1 VFNAFLSSRAVP
13 ATPEERFGAPTEHLP
28 EACCLRPLC
37 RGSASSC
44 TLEATSRFAARYG
57 PRFRSR
63 RIAARRHPGSA
74 STGHLA
80 VSRREPGYSIA
91 QSLIEVGS
99 FHPTRNAP
107 LHGAHKVVLEV
118 RSVTRCSTI
127 LSAPNRARTSSC
139 AEPSSPAF
147 GTVERPGPFFARDSE
162 PSVAIAAILQG
173 FRCLCPG
180 CGEKR
185 LIDFDPVR
193 RVWNCAVCGRS
204 WQ

>member
-1 VFNAFLSSRAVP
+1 MFNAFLSSRAVP
-13 ATPEERFGAPTEHLP
+13 ATPEERFGALTEHLP

-44 TLEATSRFAARYG
+44 TLEATSGFAARYG

-80 VSRREPGYSIA
+80 ASRREPGYSIA

-107 LHGAHKVVLEV
+107 LHGAHKVVLV
-118 RSVTRCSTI
+118 G
-127 LSAPNRARTSSC
+127 
-139 AEPSSPAF
+139 PSSLNKDRIAER
-147 GTVERPGPFFARDSE
+147 GTRMARRDDRGYREYLTEEQRS
-162 PSVAIAAILQG
+162 Q
-173 FRCLCPG
+173 PG
-180 CGEKR
+180 CPARE
-185 LIDFDPVR
+185 
-193 RVWNCAVCGRS
+193 AVLDK
-204 WQ
+204 

>member
-13 ATPEERFGAPTEHLP
+13 ATPEERFGALTEHLP

-80 VSRREPGYSIA
+80 ASRREPGYSIA

-107 LHGAHKVVLEV
+107 LHGAHKVELERDRFP
-118 RSVTRCSTI
+118 RSVR
-127 LSAPNRARTSSC
+127 LSLSKKKPQRPQRPQRKGSSADQRLSGGFYFDREVEKALTNR
-139 AEPSSPAF
+139 
-147 GTVERPGPFFARDSE
+147 
-162 PSVAIAAILQG
+162 
-173 FRCLCPG
+173 
-180 CGEKR
+180 
-185 LIDFDPVR
+185 
-193 RVWNCAVCGRS
+193 
-204 WQ
+204 